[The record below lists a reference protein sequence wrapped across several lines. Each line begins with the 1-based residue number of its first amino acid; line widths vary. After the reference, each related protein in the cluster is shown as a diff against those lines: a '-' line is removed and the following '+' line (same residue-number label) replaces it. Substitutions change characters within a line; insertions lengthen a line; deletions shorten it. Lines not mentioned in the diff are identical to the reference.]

1 MRAAPW
7 LGLLLL
13 SACAGSP
20 TQDDTDAHT
29 DVTADTDAPAEFD
42 VLDPS
47 KCATDLPFDGHGFDA
62 TYSLPHGDDLLET
75 QLFPLFAVLEYDPT
89 TLARIQADD
98 ALTTSASG
106 VRARLHGV
114 GSCHGDVGCIT
125 EAVLLSEAEQAA
137 AKARLVALFGGA
149 DTTLVDTQLKPSGA
163 FMRWAGGSAADLV
176 GAAWDDE
183 VSRARALVGSYVLGL
198 PAEARDTLLTTTADA
213 LTVDAPVWVP
223 MMHVASAGLRH
234 DGRDEAARYEPIV
247 DGENAA
253 AVARIPTLHWDRWRF
268 AAIVIP
274 GQGPTDDTTALNP
287 AGAARVDLAVARW
300 RAGLAP
306 FLMPSG
312 GHVHPDR
319 TVFSEAIEMKRYLM
333 ETHHV
338 PEDAILVDPYAR
350 HTTTNLRDTT
360 RMLMHYGMPVDLPAL
375 VTSDQIQSAY
385 IATLLA
391 PRCETELGYVPWRV
405 LTALTI
411 NDSCLRASPD
421 VLFIDSADEL
431 DP

>member
-1 MRAAPW
+1 MRLVPFVC
-7 LGLLLL
+7 LVTLM
-13 SACAGSP
+13 ACRGAEPDGDSDP
-20 TQDDTDAHT
+20 DTDAL
-29 DVTADTDAPAEFD
+29 ADTDAPAEFD

-47 KCATDLPFDGHGFDA
+47 KCATDIPFDGKGFA
-62 TYSLPHGDDLLET
+62 PTYTLPQGDDLLET
-75 QLFPLFAVLEYDPT
+75 QLFPLFAILERDRAS
-89 TLARIQADD
+89 LQAMDDD
-98 ALTTSASG
+98 AALPPAAASVRGRLQG
-106 VRARLHGV
+106 VS
-114 GSCHGDVGCIT
+114 SCAGDLGCIT
-125 EAVLLSEAEQAA
+125 EAVLLSDSEVALTRT
-137 AKARLVALFGGA
+137 RLIALFGGSDSA
-149 DTTLVDTQLKPSGA
+149 LIDDHLKPSGA
-163 FMRWAGGSAADLV
+163 FMRWASDANPDLV

-183 VSRARALVGSYVLGL
+183 VARAKALVQSFVLGL
-198 PAEARDTLLTTTADA
+198 PADARDA
-213 LTVDAPVWVP
+213 LFTDVAAALPAQAPIWAP
-223 MMHVASAGLRH
+223 LAHLATAGLRH
-234 DGRDEAARYEPIV
+234 DGRDEAVRYEPIV

-253 AVARIPTLHWDRWRF
+253 AVARIPTLRWDKWRF

-287 AGAARVDLAVARW
+287 AGAARVDIAVARW

-319 TVFSEAIEMKRYLM
+319 TVYAEAIEMKRYLM

-360 RMLMHYGMPVDLPAL
+360 RMLLHYGMPVDAPVL

-385 IATLLA
+385 IATILA
-391 PRCETELGYVPWRV
+391 PRCQSELGYVPWRA
-405 LTALTI
+405 LAALTI
-411 NDSCLRASPD
+411 NDSCVRATPD
-421 VLFIDSADEL
+421 VLFMDSADEL